1 MGLVELLHE
10 LVKKYKNSRA
20 FPFFFCGSLCDSA
33 GTDFTMER
41 ICNKKW
47 GREFYRVY
55 DFTIKIQTE
64 MLGFSKEEN
73 SLKK

>member
-10 LVKKYKNSRA
+10 LVKNIKFPA
-20 FPFFFCGSLCDSA
+20 FPFFCGSLCDSA

-73 SLKK
+73 SLKN